1 MQQPSEE
8 CNESLP
14 PINSPSRGTVWPREE
29 DVIMEDSQE
38 DEQEE
43 QRPEEQSEFVA
54 RRAGA
59 LSRLLQTYYMR

>member
-1 MQQPSEE
+1 
-8 CNESLP
+8 
-14 PINSPSRGTVWPREE
+14 
-29 DVIMEDSQE
+29 MEDSQE

-43 QRPEEQSEFVA
+43 QRPEEQSEVVA